1 MNRSILLLLL
11 LLLLSHSGCEKETI
25 SGTILTLEISDITTS
40 TAVCNGYV
48 QIDKAEYITYQM
60 CGVVWNTIPNI
71 LPVVESDYS
80 ERYCGEA
87 GNFTVEM
94 KGLDSKTTY
103 YVRAY
108 VIIKDVIVYGEI
120 IEFTTE

>member
-1 MNRSILLLLL
+1 MNRTISLLLLL
-11 LLLLSHSGCEKETI
+11 LLVLLSSCEKETI
-25 SGTILTLEISDITTS
+25 RGKILTLEVSYITTS
-40 TAVCNGYV
+40 TAVCSGYV
-48 QIDKAEYITYQM
+48 QIDKAEYVTSQM

-80 ERYCGEA
+80 ERYYGEA

-108 VIIKDVIVYGEI
+108 VRIKDVIVYGEI